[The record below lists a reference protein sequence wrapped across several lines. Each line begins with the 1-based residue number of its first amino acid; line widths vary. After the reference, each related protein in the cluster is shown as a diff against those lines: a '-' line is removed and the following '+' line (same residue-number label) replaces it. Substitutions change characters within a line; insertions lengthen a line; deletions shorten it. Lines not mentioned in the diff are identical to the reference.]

1 MCTSKLVVLKKDWS
15 LYDCDFALM
24 ILFWKDIKTKNYSR
38 KIKTLRIN
46 DKFQN
51 NEGKMPPQELE
62 RKFTWSIVTRV
73 KTNYMLKEYSTTT

>member
-1 MCTSKLVVLKKDWS
+1 
-15 LYDCDFALM
+15 M

-62 RKFTWSIVTRV
+62 RKFT
-73 KTNYMLKEYSTTT
+73 